1 MQFED
6 YLLLNYVLQEII

>member
-6 YLLLNYVLQEII
+6 YLLLRYILKDIH